1 MAKSNDKKDEKKV
14 RLSVDSLDLSFGKIS
29 VLSQVAFDV
38 HESEILALI
47 GPNGAGKTSIIN
59 CISGFY
65 KPDAGKINFEGKDI
79 FRRRPDKIAQLGI
92 GRTFQNIQLYSG
104 LTTLDNIMAGRHL
117 RMKCGYLSNAFYY
130 GRTKREEVRERYV
143 VEEIIDFLNL
153 QQLRNQPV
161 GVLPY
166 GKRKVVE
173 LGRALALEPRLLVLD
188 EPMAG
193 MNLEEKEDMAR
204 YIIDIFEGQKRGY
217 DSDILKNGINSIVFI
232 EHDMDVVMDIADS
245 IVVMDYGIK
254 IAEGIPEEIKK
265 NPEVLKAYLGDSD

>member
-1 MAKSNDKKDEKKV
+1 MAKSNDKNDEKNV
-14 RLSVDSLDLSFGKIS
+14 RLGVNNLDLSFGKIS

-38 HESEILALI
+38 CENEILALI

-117 RMKCGYLSNAFYY
+117 RMKCGYFSNAFYY
-130 GRTKREEVRERYV
+130 GRTKREEVRERFV

-245 IVVMDYGIK
+245 IVVMDYGTK

-265 NPEVLKAYLGDSD
+265 DPKVLKAYLGESD